1 MTVTHEARSTVH
13 DYCTIDETIG
23 EPIGDFWSI
32 RRVTVRYTIWGT
44 KSMTSDRTSYHSHL
58 PAPCIVDA
66 GIVVN
71 KQDIRR
77 LLCDLGAVRYRY
89 TQGER
94 CISEGEGYVVEVFS
108 DPDEATLVTNHSL
121 YLNICSFD
129 YLELSQLPPQELPL
143 RPISS
148 KSPMPHE
155 PNCNCGC
162 SSESLPIPM
171 DPPRP
176 TACFYLV
183 QDSTTLQL
191 VPLSNPLTARRDRTM
206 NVVALEAVVA
216 DMLSTN
222 LDLDESDEEDENFP
236 F

>member
-1 MTVTHEARSTVH
+1 
-13 DYCTIDETIG
+13 
-23 EPIGDFWSI
+23 
-32 RRVTVRYTIWGT
+32 
-44 KSMTSDRTSYHSHL
+44 MTSDRTSYHSHL

-71 KQDIRR
+71 KQDMRR

-89 TQGER
+89 TQGDR

-129 YLELSQLPPQELPL
+129 YLELSQDSPQPL
-143 RPISS
+143 SASTTLIEPT
-148 KSPMPHE
+148 PDHG
-155 PNCNCGC
+155 PNCDC
-162 SSESLPIPM
+162 SCSPDDSATPSKVPG
-171 DPPRP
+171 P
-176 TACFYLV
+176 TTCFLLV
-183 QDSTTLQL
+183 QETTTLQL

-222 LDLDESDEEDENFP
+222 LDLDDSDEDDENFP

>member
-1 MTVTHEARSTVH
+1 MA
-13 DYCTIDETIG
+13 
-23 EPIGDFWSI
+23 
-32 RRVTVRYTIWGT
+32 
-44 KSMTSDRTSYHSHL
+44 SDRTSYSSHL
-58 PAPCIVDA
+58 PAPCIVDV

-71 KQDIRR
+71 KQDMRR

-89 TQGER
+89 TQGDR

-129 YLELSQLPPQELPL
+129 YLELSPQAPQQTSQSANRTATATE
-143 RPISS
+143 
-148 KSPMPHE
+148 SPTSHE
-155 PNCNCGC
+155 PSCGC
-162 SSESLPIPM
+162 GDSSDDSPSAPNVSA
-171 DPPRP
+171 PS
-176 TACFYLV
+176 TCFHLV
-183 QDSTTLQL
+183 QENTTLQL
-191 VPLSNPLTARRDRTM
+191 IPLSNPLTVRRDRTM